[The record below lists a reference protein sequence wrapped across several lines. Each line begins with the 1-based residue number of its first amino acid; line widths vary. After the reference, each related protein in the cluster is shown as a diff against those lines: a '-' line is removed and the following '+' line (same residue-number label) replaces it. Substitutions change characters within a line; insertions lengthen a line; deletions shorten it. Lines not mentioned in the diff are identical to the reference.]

1 MAVALATD
9 KKPDFTGIATKAG
22 LKCSDGRVIMPDAFK
37 HMDGMKVPL
46 IWQHGAHDVNNVL
59 GYALLK
65 AVNGDIVT
73 HAYFNDS
80 ESGKKARVLVQHGD
94 VESLSIRANKLVE
107 RAKQVFHGVINEVS
121 IVLQGANPGAK
132 IQNVAL
138 EHADGSIDELDDE
151 ALIFTGLPLEE
162 VNVTHADEDDE
173 SGPTIEEVYETL
185 NDVQK
190 EVVHAMIGAAIE
202 AAGETAQHSDDT
214 NDEGD
219 LEHTEGSESMTRN
232 VFENQGKDDK
242 GVTHGGDEGT
252 TFDVTPEVVKEIVQ
266 SAISN
271 KGGSLMA
278 AARDYALEHGI
289 RDIEVLFPEAR
300 NVTTT
305 PDFDKRR
312 TEWVSDVLA
321 STKKLPWTRIK
332 NIVADLTQDEAR
344 ARGYIKGNLKK
355 EEWFGLIS
363 RSTTP
368 TTVYKKQSLDRDD
381 IIDITDFDVV
391 NWLWGEMRLMIDEEV
406 ARAIL
411 IGDGRP
417 VEDPANPGQPNPDK
431 IKDPQGAAEGA
442 GIRSILHDD
451 DLFAATVTLPA
462 GGTPAATVDGVVE
475 QMGLYKGT
483 GTPALYTTRAAVT
496 RLMLARDG
504 MGRRLYR
511 TKAELADELM
521 VSRIV
526 EVEVME
532 SEPTVFG
539 IVVNLADYSV
549 GTDRGGQ
556 IATFDDFDIDY
567 NKYKYLIETRLSGA
581 LTKIRSALVIKW
593 AEEGDVNVAPAE
605 PAFNGTQ
612 VTIVDQAGVVYRNG
626 ETNVVM
632 NAAGSPYAV
641 AEGDSLMVTAEPA
654 NGYFFDNNVED
665 EWVFT
670 NEA

>member
-1 MAVALATD
+1 MVVATA
-9 KKPDFTGIATKAG
+9 KKPDFVGIATKAG
-22 LKCSDGRVIMPDAFK
+22 LVCSDGRTIMPDAFK
-37 HMDGMKVPL
+37 HMDGQKVPL
-46 IWQHGAHDVNNVL
+46 IWQHGHENVDNVL
-59 GYALLK
+59 GYAILH
-65 AVNGDIVT
+65 AVNGDVEA
-73 HAYFNDS
+73 HAYFNSS
-80 ESGKKARVLVQHGD
+80 EAGKKAKVVVQHGD

-138 EHADGSIDELDDE
+138 EHADGSIDPIEDE
-151 ALIFTGLPLEE
+151 ALIWTGLPLKDVDQTVE
-162 VNVTHADEDDE
+162 HADDDE
-173 SGPTIEEVYETL
+173 GLDIQAVFETL
-185 NDVQK
+185 TPVQK
-190 EVVHAMIGAAIE
+190 DVVEAMVGAAIE
-202 AAGETAQHSDDT
+202 AAGSTAQHEDT

-219 LEHTEGSESMTRN
+219 LEHKEGSESMTRN
-232 VFENQGKDDK
+232 VFETNKDD
-242 GVTHGGDEGT
+242 VTHGGDAGT
-252 TFDVTPEVVKEIVQ
+252 TFDVTSEHVKEIVQ
-266 SAISN
+266 SAIKSSS
-271 KGGSLMA
+271 GSLMA
-278 AARDYALEHGI
+278 AARDFALEHGI

-312 TEWVSDVLA
+312 TEWVANVL
-321 STKKLPWTRIK
+321 SNCKKLPFTRIK
-332 NIVADLTQDEAR
+332 NVVADITQDEAR

-355 EEWFGLIS
+355 EEWFGLVS
-363 RSTTP
+363 RTTGP
-368 TTVYKKQSLDRDD
+368 TTIYKKQGLDRDD

-391 NWLWGEMRLMIDEEV
+391 NWLWGEMRLMLDEEV
-406 ARAIL
+406 ARAVL

-431 IKDPQGAAEGA
+431 IKDPAGANEGA
-442 GIRSILHDD
+442 GIRSILLDD
-451 DLFAATVTLPA
+451 DLYAATVTLES
-462 GGTPAATVDGVVE
+462 GITPAATVDGVVE

-483 GTPALYTTRAAVT
+483 GTPTLYTTRAAVT

-521 VSRIV
+521 VAAIV

-532 SEPTVFG
+532 SQPDVFG
-539 IVVNLADYSV
+539 IVVNLVDYSI

-593 AEEGDVNVAPAE
+593 AAAGATLVAPAE
-605 PAFNGTQ
+605 PAFDGTS
-612 VTIVDQAGVVYRNG
+612 VTITDQAGVVYKNA
-626 ETNVVM
+626 ETDTVV

-641 AEGDSLMVTAEPA
+641 AEGDSMMVVATPA
-654 NGYFFDNNVED
+654 NGYYFSNNVED

-670 NEA
+670 NEV